1 MKLQTE
7 SEKLDELSMEETDE
21 KSGAS
26 GRENGTEPLK
36 PWMMALIFFG
46 LAVTAAVICVIIWRF
61 THSDKPEGS
70 GSLPSS
76 EMAQGLEGGEEG
88 EKGSA
93 AGQES
98 GTENEGENGQ
108 EPGNT
113 AGISSSSEPD
123 SEKESSPE
131 HEADRKSVV

>member
-36 PWMMALIFFG
+36 PWMMALIFLG

-76 EMAQGLEGGEEG
+76 EMAQKVRRVLQRDRSRVLRT
-88 EKGSA
+88 KGRMVRNR
-93 AGQES
+93 E
-98 GTENEGENGQ
+98 T
-108 EPGNT
+108 P
-113 AGISSSSEPD
+113 
-123 SEKESSPE
+123 
-131 HEADRKSVV
+131 RV